1 MDEKQYATSINQY
14 YGKSDSLAS
23 IYRALEAAG
32 KDPNNIT
39 YSDLSEVDQF
49 HIGGEAA
56 TQEMA
61 RMAGLYEGQTVLD
74 VGGGL
79 GGPARILA
87 SEFGCKVTVLDLTEE
102 FCRVG
107 ESLTERVGL
116 KDQVT
121 FKVSNALDMPFAD
134 ESFDAAWTQH
144 STMNIE
150 DKEQLYA
157 EIHRILRP
165 GGRLVMHEIMSGPQQ
180 PVQFPV
186 PWAETEEISFLRS
199 PEEVRSLIAQTGFRE
214 VRWVDVTG
222 QAIDWSKERAAK
234 AAAMGGPPT
243 LGLHLLLGPKIG
255 PAVASLGHNLQ
266 EGRLTVIM
274 TAFDKA

>member
-1 MDEKQYATSINQY
+1 MDEKQYATSVNQH
-14 YGKSDSLAS
+14 YGKPDSLAS
-23 IYRALEAAG
+23 IYRALEAVG

-49 HIGGEAA
+49 HVGGEAA

-61 RMAGLYEGQTVLD
+61 QIAGLHEGQTVLD

-87 SEFGCKVTVLDLTEE
+87 SEFECKVTVLDLTEE

-107 ESLTERVGL
+107 EALTERVGL
-116 KDQVT
+116 RDQVI
-121 FKVSNALDMPFAD
+121 FKVGNALDMPFAA

-157 EIHRILRP
+157 EIHRVLRP

-186 PWAETEEISFLRS
+186 PWAEAEEISFLRS
-199 PEEVRSLIAQTGFRE
+199 PEEVRSLLAQTGFHE
-214 VRWVDVTG
+214 VGWVDVTN
-222 QAIDWSKERAAK
+222 QALDWFKESAAQ
-234 AAAMGGPPT
+234 AAAMGGLPT
-243 LGLHLLLGPKIG
+243 LGLHLLLGSKFG
-255 PAVASLGHNLQ
+255 PAVAGLGRNLE

-274 TAFDKA
+274 AVFDKA